1 MWFSNLVSL
10 LPESKIKRAI
20 LLAVCQ
26 NINTVFTGDC
36 SSLRE
41 DEVFSTR
48 MRCVK
53 CASKKKQPQHDNG
66 WRLETM
72 NNTVP
77 LFSADVSN
85 VRKSNKRTVKG
96 PWRELLKFRLKCLP
110 YPPVL
115 MFRSRRASR
124 SETSCD
130 TTLSDRQLGKFCDI
144 RHWAPFLL
152 IGDDVTLDFMAKERE
167 NLNMKS
173 QKWKLFF
180 TVKRMTQELGR
191 FKCFSILA
199 LFGYFSL
206 LFTFLL
212 NGTWDV

>member
-1 MWFSNLVSL
+1 MMGLRGKIRALARYIDFNLVIFRLRWKASWFPNLVSL

-41 DEVFSTR
+41 DECFSTR
-48 MRCVK
+48 MRCMK
-53 CASKKKQPQHDNG
+53 YASKKKQPQHYNR
-66 WRLETM
+66 WRLETT

-96 PWRELLKFRLKCLP
+96 LWRELFKFRLKCLP

-130 TTLSDRQLGKFCDI
+130 TTLSLPLRKI
-144 RHWAPFLL
+144 
-152 IGDDVTLDFMAKERE
+152 
-167 NLNMKS
+167 
-173 QKWKLFF
+173 
-180 TVKRMTQELGR
+180 
-191 FKCFSILA
+191 FKQR
-199 LFGYFSL
+199 
-206 LFTFLL
+206 
-212 NGTWDV
+212 

>member
-1 MWFSNLVSL
+1 
-10 LPESKIKRAI
+10 
-20 LLAVCQ
+20 
-26 NINTVFTGDC
+26 
-36 SSLRE
+36 
-41 DEVFSTR
+41 
-48 MRCVK
+48 
-53 CASKKKQPQHDNG
+53 
-66 WRLETM
+66 M

-96 PWRELLKFRLKCLP
+96 LWRELFKFRLKCLP

-173 QKWKLFF
+173 HKWKLFISSQNERRRNSEATKQHISYTSLF
-180 TVKRMTQELGR
+180 CSLHHYT
-191 FKCFSILA
+191 A
-199 LFGYFSL
+199 LYI
-206 LFTFLL
+206 
-212 NGTWDV
+212 NRYP